1 MKKKILIFIISYKAS
16 YRIYEVY
23 NKIPFKKLY
32 NFNFKILLSDDCS
45 NDDTINYIYKIK
57 NKKTLVNINKK
68 NLGYGAHIKKCLNY
82 AINNSFSYAVIIH
95 GDGQYS
101 PVYIPSL
108 LKKFDNE
115 RNIVAVTGSRFLN
128 GFKNAMK
135 GNMPVYKLLGNIVLT
150 KFYNFLFKT
159 KFSDC
164 HTGMWAYNL
173 DLLKKKKFNLLCND
187 FNFDQEFRYFCNH
200 NQKHIKEIYIKTRYS
215 DERSQLHIIYALKFF
230 FKSFL
235 FLLIKKKIIISK
247 KFL

>member
-32 NFNFKILLSDDCS
+32 NFNYKILLSDDCS
-45 NDDTINYIYKIK
+45 KDDTINYIYKIK

-82 AINNSFSYAVIIH
+82 AINNSFSYAVMIH

-108 LKKFDNE
+108 LKNFDNE

-135 GNMPVYKLLGNIVLT
+135 GNMPIYKLLGNIVLT

-173 DLLKKKKFNLLCND
+173 DFLKKKKFNLLSND